1 MSWEEYRNIN
11 KPFAVLTGNYKELYG
26 NTNGDRLMANKQENK
41 QLLTIKELDT
51 LRWVQE
57 GKTNDEIGIIMNKTK
72 WTVKFHLRN
81 IMKKLDVTSRT
92 QAVSQAIG
100 LGLLAPSGLENKE
113 QDFIKTKI
121 GIVGGGTGG
130 VSLLEVFT
138 DNPAIDVAWLTD
150 KDPDARGYV
159 AALEAGVPV
168 ETDYKKAILMDADMV
183 VNVTGSR
190 ALTSEI
196 KKIKPG
202 LEVMEGLGARLMWQ
216 LVEERRQRVRE
227 REKTLKQHEA
237 LYHMGLVIENIDSLK
252 DAAFAIVDYA
262 TKLTGASAGALAL
275 FDDNLGDMKML
286 ACKGFSE
293 AFKVK
298 DRWEI
303 RKGGFTSNVLNQDSP
318 LYIEDLRLYADPNPV
333 LVKEGV
339 RSILAVPL
347 MVERKIVGMIYVCD
361 FRKRNFRADD
371 ISIFSL
377 LSIYA
382 ALTIERVKAIE
393 EMHLMSITDGLT
405 GLYNH
410 RYIMD
415 QLQKELVRIS
425 RHSRSLSVLMLDVDH
440 FKKYNDSYGHME
452 GNKALRTIASHL
464 LKSARVTD
472 TVGRFGGEEFC
483 IILPEIDRKGAELF
497 ANRMREKLKEVK
509 MPNEI
514 VSLSG
519 GIATFPEDGSDY
531 HKLLKKSDARLYKAK
546 KAGRDCIIAKG

>member
-1 MSWEEYRNIN
+1 MPWDDYRYIN
-11 KPFAVLTGNYKELYG
+11 KPFAVLTGVSKDML
-26 NTNGDRLMANKQENK
+26 TNKQGEGFMTKKAANKP
-41 QLLTIKELDT
+41 LLTTKELDT

-100 LGLLAPSGLENKE
+100 LGLLVPSEPEGLEL
-113 QDFIKTKI
+113 DILKTKI
-121 GIVGGGTGG
+121 GIIGGGKGG
-130 VSLLEVFT
+130 ASLLEVFAE
-138 DNPAIDVAWLTD
+138 NNAIEVAWLAD
-150 KDPDARGYV
+150 RDPEAVGYLK
-159 AALEAGVPV
+159 ATELNVPV
-168 ETDYKKAILMDADMV
+168 ENNYKKALKVDVDMV

-196 KKIKPG
+196 LKIKPG
-202 LEVMEGLGARLMWQ
+202 VEVMDGLGARLMWQ
-216 LVEERRQRVRE
+216 LVEERRRRVKE

-303 RKGGFTSNVLNQDSP
+303 RKGGFTSNVLSSDTT
-318 LYIEDLRLYADPNPV
+318 LYIEDLRLYEDPNPV
-333 LVKEGV
+333 LVKEGI
-339 RSILAVPL
+339 RSLLASPL
-347 MVERKIVGMIYVCD
+347 IVERKIVGMLYVGD
-361 FRKRNFRADD
+361 FKKRKFRADD
-371 ISIFSL
+371 NSIFSL

-382 ALTIERVKAIE
+382 ALTIERVKSIE

-410 RYIMD
+410 RFIMD

-440 FKKYNDSYGHME
+440 FKKYNDSFGHLE
-452 GNKALRTIASHL
+452 GNKALRSIASHL
-464 LKSARVTD
+464 LKCARVTD

-483 IILPEIDRKGAELF
+483 IILPEIDKAGAELF
-497 ANRMREKLKEVK
+497 AQRMQEKLKNVK
-509 MPNEI
+509 MPNRAI
-514 VSLSG
+514 TLSG

-531 HKLLKKSDARLYKAK
+531 HKLLKKADALLYKSK
-546 KAGRDCIIAKG
+546 KAGRDCILSKG